1 MVASLN
7 ARTQNLT
14 SELTLVVDPGKLSP
28 RSRAAYE
35 LIATEIAAGIKPSEL
50 AQSLGVAPSWVSDQL
65 AALRL
70 EVLFSQGVFPPLPQ
84 DEYEALCQ
92 SIAQHGVLV
101 PVVVDEE
108 GEIIDGRHRKWA
120 ADEVGANCPVE
131 VQQGLTLREKRE
143 LSITLN
149 AGRRHMTTGE
159 KRMLA
164 TAELM
169 HDQNRSD
176 REIARAVGVDHKT
189 VGKLRREIEIAEG
202 VYQETEPTAEDEK
215 VVASLDEMPEKVF
228 GVAQCPCCENR
239 LRVLKVRGEL
249 ILEAF

>member
-1 MVASLN
+1 M
-7 ARTQNLT
+7 
-14 SELTLVVDPGKLSP
+14 SELTLDVDPGKLSP
-28 RSRAAYE
+28 RSRAAYD

-70 EVLFSQGVFPPLPQ
+70 EILFSQGAFPPLPQ
-84 DEYEALCQ
+84 DEYEALCT
-92 SIAQHGVLV
+92 SIVEHGVLV
-101 PVVVDEE
+101 PIIKDEK
-108 GEIIDGRHRKWA
+108 GETIDGRHREMA
-120 ADEVGANCPVE
+120 AAAVGAECPVE
-131 VQQGLTLREKRE
+131 IHTGLTLREKRE

-149 AGRRHMTTGE
+149 AGRRHMTTAE

-202 VYQETEPTAEDEK
+202 VYAETEPTDDDEQ
-215 VVASLDEMPEKVF
+215 VVAKLDTLPEKVF
-228 GVAQCPCCENR
+228 GVAECPCCKNR

-249 ILEAF
+249 VLEAF